1 MPAVDQQKLE
11 AARNAVLDKITETAK
26 GGDADDAELARDLAE
41 AIALLEGH
49 VSST

>member
-1 MPAVDQQKLE
+1 MRAVDQQKLE
-11 AARNAVLDKITETAK
+11 AARNAVLDKIAETAK
-26 GGDADDAELARDLAE
+26 DGDADDAELARDLAE